1 MVRVEVVECTILYWS
16 FFVRFEFVAVCGRQ
30 QKEMVT
36 VMTSSYENTG
46 TILQHLTYLLTPT
59 HQKS

>member
-1 MVRVEVVECTILYWS
+1 MVRVVVVECTILYWS

-30 QKEMVT
+30 KKEMVT

-46 TILQHLTYLLTPT
+46 TILQHLTY
-59 HQKS
+59 